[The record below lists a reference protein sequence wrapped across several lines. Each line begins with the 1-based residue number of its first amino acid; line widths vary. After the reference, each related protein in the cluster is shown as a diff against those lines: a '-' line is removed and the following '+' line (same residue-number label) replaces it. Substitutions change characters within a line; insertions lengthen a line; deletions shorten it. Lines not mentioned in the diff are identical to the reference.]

1 MIIDISR
8 KITENT
14 YVYPDDPIFKKE
26 IIFENPQVS
35 LLHLGSHTS
44 THIDSPAHFFKSMAT
59 VGDIDLNRICGKA
72 KVIEIKNKNI
82 IEKNDLIKYTI
93 EKDDIILFKT
103 SNSYIFDGEKP
114 LSEYV
119 SLSYEGA
126 LYLVEKEISLVGID
140 YISIEAESSINFD
153 VHKILLKNNIYII
166 ETLDLKNIDEG
177 EYKFYCLPL
186 NIHSDGCPVRC
197 ILEI

>member
-26 IIFENPQVS
+26 IICDNPQVS
-35 LLHLGSHTS
+35 LFHIGSHTG
-44 THIDSPAHFFKSMAT
+44 THIDSPAHFFKSMET
-59 VGDIDLNRICGKA
+59 VADINLNKICGKA

-82 IEKNDLIKYTI
+82 IEKSDLTKYNI
-93 EKDDIILFKT
+93 EKGDIILFKT
-103 SNSYIFDGEKP
+103 SNSYNFDGENP

-119 SLSYEGA
+119 SLSYECA
-126 LYLVEKEISLVGID
+126 LYLVEKQINVVGID
-140 YISIEAESSINFD
+140 YISIEAENSINFD

-186 NIHSDGCPVRC
+186 NINSDGCPVRC